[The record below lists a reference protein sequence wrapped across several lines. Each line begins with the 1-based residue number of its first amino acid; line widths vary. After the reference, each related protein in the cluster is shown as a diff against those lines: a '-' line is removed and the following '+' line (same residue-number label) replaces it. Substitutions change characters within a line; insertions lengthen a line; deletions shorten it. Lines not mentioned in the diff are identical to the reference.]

1 MRVVIQQVEEA
12 KVLINKKLYS
22 SINNGMLIFLG
33 IHKKDTV
40 ENIYPL
46 VTKIMKLR
54 IFKDDRN
61 KSNLSISDLNFS
73 ILLVSQFT
81 LYAKTRKG
89 NRPSYTDAAPP
100 QKARDLY
107 DLFIKELKQYNINL
121 QTGKFGANMD
131 IHLTNKGPNTYI
143 LES

>member
-33 IHKKDTV
+33 IHKKDTI
-40 ENIYPL
+40 EHIYTL

-81 LYAKTRKG
+81 LYANTRKG
-89 NRPSYTDAAPP
+89 KRPSYTDAAAP
-100 QKARDLY
+100 QKAQDLY

-121 QTGKFGANMD
+121 QTGKFGASMD
-131 IHLTNKGPNTYI
+131 IHLINKGPNTYI